1 MYTTWTTDPVSPPRR
16 AEFWRS
22 AVCEAF
28 LAMTPRIAPACD
40 FRARLDHLA
49 LERLA
54 FNRVR
59 GPAHGVLRTPLDLAR
74 AGPEFLFVNLNR
86 RGRARLRQ
94 FGREHVAAPGE
105 LLLIDSS
112 APYEL
117 NEFDDVDLLSLA
129 VPMQA
134 LRADLPRLHDAVAA
148 PVPAGAACRMFTAQL
163 QALCDAAHE
172 VPAASAGSIGEVL
185 VAGLVATLTPP
196 GDAAATH
203 PLARRLDALIAR
215 HFDDPAFGPQ
225 AAARLAAVSVRSV
238 HACLAC
244 GGTSFMARLA
254 EYRLQRARQR
264 LLSPR
269 GARCTVAQVAT
280 ACGFR
285 SAEHFSRRFHER
297 FGVPPSALR
306 ASAASYSAVAMA
318 ASPVTNTSE

>member
-1 MYTTWTTDPVSPPRR
+1 MYTTWTTEHISPPRR

-49 LERLA
+49 LGRLA

-86 RGRARLRQ
+86 RGHARLRQ

-117 NEFDDVDLLSLA
+117 SEAGDVDLLSLA

-134 LRADLPRLHDAVAA
+134 LQSDLPQLHGAVAA
-148 PVPAGAACRMFTAQL
+148 PVPAGAACRMFMAQL

-172 VPAASAGSIGEVL
+172 VPAASSGPIGDVL
-185 VAGLVATLTPP
+185 VAGLVATLAP
-196 GDAAATH
+196 GADAEATH
-203 PLARRLDALIAR
+203 RLARRLDGLIAR
-215 HFDDPAFGPQ
+215 HFDDPDFSPP

-238 HACLAC
+238 HACLAR
-244 GGTSFMARLA
+244 GGTSFMARLT

-264 LLSPR
+264 LLSST
-269 GARCTVAQVAT
+269 GARCTVAQAAA

-297 FGVPPSALR
+297 FGMPPSALR
-306 ASAASYSAVAMA
+306 APTTPYSAVATA